1 MGELETSDGTGR
13 YTISLPV
20 AVEVKL
26 DDSVFVATSP
36 MVKGLL
42 VVSQDRSKLIDLVE
56 SAMRDL
62 SAEALSR

>member
-13 YTISLPV
+13 YTMSLAV
-20 AVEVKL
+20 AVDVKL
-26 DDSVFVATSP
+26 DGNVFVATSP
-36 MVKGLL
+36 MVKGLV
-42 VVSQDRSKLIDLVE
+42 VVSKDRSKLIDLVE